1 MKRSLFSR
9 ILPYLFIAPTFV
21 LMAIFSYYAI
31 GKTVL
36 DSFTD
41 SAFGMKSHWLGLDN
55 YVRAFHDDMFVTSFR
70 NQLIITVTTVF
81 NSIFFP
87 LVAAEL
93 LFFVRS
99 ERVGKI
105 VKMAFVIPM
114 LVPGLVVTL
123 MWKYLYNPN
132 FGFNTLLRAL
142 DLSGLTRNWLN
153 DSSVALICVILTGF
167 PFISG
172 MYFLILHNGLNMV
185 SGELYEA
192 AIIDGATSMQVV
204 RYIHVPNLKPYVKTI
219 FTLSLIGSLSG
230 FGQIYAKTGGG
241 PGYATMIPSLLMYKV
256 AFGDGQFGYASALG
270 MVIMLVIVVLT
281 VVSRKLLKTEE

>member
-153 DSSVALICVILTGF
+153 DSSVALIC
-167 PFISG
+167 
-172 MYFLILHNGLNMV
+172 
-185 SGELYEA
+185 A
-192 AIIDGATSMQVV
+192 
-204 RYIHVPNLKPYVKTI
+204 R
-219 FTLSLIGSLSG
+219 
-230 FGQIYAKTGGG
+230 
-241 PGYATMIPSLLMYKV
+241 PSV
-256 AFGDGQFGYASALG
+256 
-270 MVIMLVIVVLT
+270 
-281 VVSRKLLKTEE
+281 

>member
-1 MKRSLFSR
+1 M
-9 ILPYLFIAPTFV
+9 
-21 LMAIFSYYAI
+21 
-31 GKTVL
+31 
-36 DSFTD
+36 
-41 SAFGMKSHWLGLDN
+41 
-55 YVRAFHDDMFVTSFR
+55 
-70 NQLIITVTTVF
+70 
-81 NSIFFP
+81 
-87 LVAAEL
+87 AAEL

-230 FGQIYAKTGGG
+230 FGQIYAMTGGG

>member
-1 MKRSLFSR
+1 
-9 ILPYLFIAPTFV
+9 
-21 LMAIFSYYAI
+21 
-31 GKTVL
+31 
-36 DSFTD
+36 
-41 SAFGMKSHWLGLDN
+41 
-55 YVRAFHDDMFVTSFR
+55 
-70 NQLIITVTTVF
+70 
-81 NSIFFP
+81 
-87 LVAAEL
+87 
-93 LFFVRS
+93 
-99 ERVGKI
+99 
-105 VKMAFVIPM
+105 
-114 LVPGLVVTL
+114 
-123 MWKYLYNPN
+123 
-132 FGFNTLLRAL
+132 
-142 DLSGLTRNWLN
+142 
-153 DSSVALICVILTGF
+153 
-167 PFISG
+167 

-230 FGQIYAKTGGG
+230 FGQIYAMTGGG

>member
-1 MKRSLFSR
+1 M
-9 ILPYLFIAPTFV
+9 
-21 LMAIFSYYAI
+21 
-31 GKTVL
+31 
-36 DSFTD
+36 
-41 SAFGMKSHWLGLDN
+41 
-55 YVRAFHDDMFVTSFR
+55 
-70 NQLIITVTTVF
+70 
-81 NSIFFP
+81 
-87 LVAAEL
+87 
-93 LFFVRS
+93 
-99 ERVGKI
+99 
-105 VKMAFVIPM
+105 KMAFVIPM

-230 FGQIYAKTGGG
+230 FGQIYAMTGGG